1 MKILISLKSIN
12 MKHKNVTINDRGI
25 TIMEKKLSMFHMWK
39 KKIDHKDKNLRKVKT
54 IVILQKNIKVQL
66 ILFIT

>member
-25 TIMEKKLSMFHMWK
+25 TIMEKKLSMFH
-39 KKIDHKDKNLRKVKT
+39 KNLRKVKT

>member
-25 TIMEKKLSMFHMWK
+25 TIMEKKIK
-39 KKIDHKDKNLRKVKT
+39 YVPYVEKKIDHKDKNLRKVKT

>member
-39 KKIDHKDKNLRKVKT
+39 KKLIIKIKT
-54 IVILQKNIKVQL
+54 
-66 ILFIT
+66 